1 METVCRTQQR
11 VVRQHFV
18 SAGYLARF
26 TLGGQRNSLF
36 YVFSPGHDQCREAT
50 PESVGFEKHYHDI
63 DVPGFPPDH
72 LETFFGQY
80 EGRACA
86 LFRTLSANPGR
97 SLLTDEER
105 ETLTAFLA
113 LQAARV
119 PQAKRKYEKLVLD
132 SRGADA
138 NDVVNSPQAFDTFL
152 SVAEKYG
159 IEVAPDFQSKLL
171 EGLRGGH
178 IFPVV
183 HRTEASVGILR
194 LTHAILDELDG
205 MHYSLL
211 YSDGPDWFVCSDY
224 PVALHYELSIPD
236 DLFERQKNIE
246 WPKLKPINSSIY
258 MPLAYNV
265 AVMIHRFQDRPTA
278 LRADHYMV
286 SLVNSLT
293 VSYAERFI
301 CSPAPDFTLLLP
313 GSKRIGNAA
322 DAAAVLRSFG
332 APKGRPAGART
343 CL

>member
-1 METVCRTQQR
+1 MERASRTQQR

-36 YVFSPGHDQCREAT
+36 YVFSPGYDQHREAT
-50 PESVGFEKHYHDI
+50 PGSVGIEKHYHDI
-63 DVPGFPPDH
+63 DVPGFAPDH
-72 LETFFGQY
+72 LEQIFEQY

-97 SLLTDEER
+97 SLATREEM
-105 ETLTAFLA
+105 ETLAAFLA

-119 PQAKRKYEKLVLD
+119 PQAKRKYEKLVFD

-138 NDVVNSPQAFDTFL
+138 NDVVSSPQAFETFL
-152 SVAEKYG
+152 SVAEQYG
-159 IEVAPDFQSKLL
+159 IEVPSDYQSKLL

-183 HRTEASVGILR
+183 HKTEASVGILR
-194 LTHAILDELDG
+194 LIHAILDQLDG

-224 PVALHYELSIPD
+224 PVSLHYELPIPD
-236 DLFERQKNIE
+236 GLFERQKNIE
-246 WPKLKPINSSIY
+246 WPKLKPINTSIY
-258 MPLAYNV
+258 MPLAYNL
-265 AVMIHRFQDRPTA
+265 AVVVHRFQDHPTA
-278 LRADHYMV
+278 FRADQFMV

-301 CSPAPDFTLLLP
+301 CSPTPDFTVLLP
-313 GSKRIGNAA
+313 GGKQIGNAA
-322 DAAAVLRSFG
+322 DAAAVLRNFG
-332 APKGRPAGART
+332 PPGRPAGVRT
-343 CL
+343 HL